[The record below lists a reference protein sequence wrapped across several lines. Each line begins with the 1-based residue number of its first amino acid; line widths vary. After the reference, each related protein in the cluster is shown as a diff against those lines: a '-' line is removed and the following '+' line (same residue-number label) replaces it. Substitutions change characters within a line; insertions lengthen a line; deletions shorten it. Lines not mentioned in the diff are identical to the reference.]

1 MILKDR
7 SESVSMLNDKERM
20 QAHKRMVMDTMKSIM
35 FAPMILT
42 KTLIQSGFK
51 TVRTS
56 SGNGNSPL
64 IDSESSP
71 DPESPAFQFSTHSY
85 DVDDSS
91 LGSLI
96 SLELSLNL
104 MHMNKESLGR
114 ALVITSLIDE
124 SLMYLFLNL
133 L

>member
-1 MILKDR
+1 
-7 SESVSMLNDKERM
+7 MLNDKERM

-56 SGNGNSPL
+56 SGNSPL
-64 IDSESSP
+64 LDSESSP
-71 DPESPAFQFSTHSY
+71 DPESPGLNLGAHNY
-85 DVDDSS
+85 DVDDNS

-114 ALVITSLIDE
+114 ALVVTSLIDE